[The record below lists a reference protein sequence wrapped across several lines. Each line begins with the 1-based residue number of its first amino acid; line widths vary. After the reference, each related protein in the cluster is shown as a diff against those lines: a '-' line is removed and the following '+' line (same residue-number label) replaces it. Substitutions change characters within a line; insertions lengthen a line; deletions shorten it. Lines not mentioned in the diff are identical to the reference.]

1 MDFTLYWFMFP
12 VAICVA
18 TCAML
23 SGIGGAALFTPIFVL
38 IFPLLGEE
46 YVLSSTVAAIAAALI
61 TQTFGF
67 LSGFIGYQRRRLIDY
82 GLASRLLIIA
92 VPVAI
97 AGAMLANAMPDHLLL
112 AGYALL
118 VLLLAVGLFQQTRT
132 RVPVRDDV
140 PQELRLVI
148 DSAGNR
154 HEFLHDGLHIKDKLL
169 TGVGAFMTGLV
180 SVGIGEVTIS
190 QLTRRGVPIAVA
202 AATSVLVV
210 ILTVAT
216 ASSALAVELIR
227 DGGWAAVPWHLLVW
241 DIPGVL
247 IGGQIGP
254 RLQGRFN
261 QRTLQKAIAVM
272 FVVIGIAMATVAWQ
286 RGGLH

>member
-1 MDFTLYWFMFP
+1 
-12 VAICVA
+12 
-18 TCAML
+18 
-23 SGIGGAALFTPIFVL
+23 
-38 IFPLLGEE
+38 
-46 YVLSSTVAAIAAALI
+46 
-61 TQTFGF
+61 
-67 LSGFIGYQRRRLIDY
+67 
-82 GLASRLLIIA
+82 
-92 VPVAI
+92 
-97 AGAMLANAMPDHLLL
+97 MLANAMPDHLLL
-112 AGYALL
+112 AGYAAL
-118 VLLLAVGLFQQTRT
+118 VLLLAVGLFQQTRNKV
-132 RVPVRDDV
+132 RVRDDV
-140 PQELRLVI
+140 PQELRLVV

-154 HEFLHDGLHIKDKLL
+154 HEFVHEGLHIKDKLL

-216 ASSALAVELIR
+216 ASTALAAELIR
-227 DGGWAAVPWHLLVW
+227 EGGWAAVPWHLLVW

-272 FVVIGIAMATVAWQ
+272 FIIIGIAMATVAWQ

>member
-38 IFPLLGEE
+38 IFPLLGDE
-46 YVLSSTVAAIAAALI
+46 YELSSTVAAIAAALI

-82 GLASRLLIIA
+82 GLASRLLVIA

-97 AGAMLANAMPDHLLL
+97 AGAMLANAVPDNLLL
-112 AGYALL
+112 GAYAAL
-118 VLLLAVGLFQQTRT
+118 VLLLAVGLYRQTKQRQPE
-132 RVPVRDDV
+132 RSDV

-154 HEFLHDGLHIKDKLL
+154 HEFAHAGLHIKDKLL

-227 DGGWAAVPWHLLVW
+227 DGGWSAVPWHLLVY